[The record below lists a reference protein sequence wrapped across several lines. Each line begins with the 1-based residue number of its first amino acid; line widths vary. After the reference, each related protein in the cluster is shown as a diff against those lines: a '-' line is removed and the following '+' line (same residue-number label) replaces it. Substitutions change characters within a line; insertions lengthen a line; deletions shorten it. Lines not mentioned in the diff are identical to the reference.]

1 MDKRTSPPITEQL
14 NQRIMVMDGAMGT
27 AIQAHRLT
35 EEDFR
40 GNRFNDHSMDL
51 KGNNEILTL
60 TQPDIIRDIHAS
72 YLSAGADIIETNTF
86 TANAISQ
93 ADSGTENLVFD
104 LNFEPFWHRKPNK
117 IGPKRGPTWHQKT
130 DRFWHRFF
138 FDLEALLDLM
148 LVLQIRPRRPQER
161 PRAALEV
168 KIRGQKGGPKAC
180 PSWDP
185 SWTPF
190 WNDFGPFFGGSG
202 GRFWKVFGVVFLW
215 ILGVFFCLGK
225 LRYS

>member
-1 MDKRTSPPITEQL
+1 MSWIHAGGKSSSNARLPPFASMTILLRRYPMDKRSSPPITEQL

-40 GNRFNDHSMDL
+40 GSRFSDHSMDL

-93 ADSGTENLVFD
+93 QITARKTSFLTSTSRQLDW
-104 LNFEPFWHRKPNK
+104 LNTPSRKQCRP
-117 IGPKRGPTWHQKT
+117 IGVGLAT
-130 DRFWHRFF
+130 
-138 FDLEALLDLM
+138 
-148 LVLQIRPRRPQER
+148 
-161 PRAALEV
+161 
-168 KIRGQKGGPKAC
+168 
-180 PSWDP
+180 
-185 SWTPF
+185 
-190 WNDFGPFFGGSG
+190 
-202 GRFWKVFGVVFLW
+202 
-215 ILGVFFCLGK
+215 
-225 LRYS
+225 